1 MAQIITLLFQV
12 MSVACLVVYAIHKQ
26 RKTTTMWIDRYNAMV
41 DSSFAD
47 KDTIDRQS
55 AEMDTMRRTFRNYQ
69 LAHPSITSVT
79 IDTKPLTPLD
89 KLKLKHQEWA

>member
-1 MAQIITLLFQV
+1 
-12 MSVACLVVYAIHKQ
+12 MSIACLVVYAIHKQ